1 MMNKSP
7 SPGRRGRRPGRPET
21 RAQVLDVARRRFL
34 AEGYQSVTMR
44 SIATEANVDV
54 ALVSYFFGS
63 KKGLFGAALALPA
76 NPPEVLRSALP
87 GDPATLPE
95 RVLTALLRSWD
106 DPQQGAPL
114 RVMLTAA
121 IQDPEL
127 SRLLKEVFEREMI
140 AGLAEHIGGANAH
153 YRAGA
158 FWAQLAGLVFA
169 RYVLRIDPLASMT
182 VDELTRH
189 LAPGLRAAL
198 HGPRPRAG
206 GLPLGGRS

>member
-21 RAQVLDVARRRFL
+21 RAQVLEVARRRFL

-44 SIATEANVDV
+44 SIAREANVDA

-106 DPQQGAPL
+106 DPQHGAPL

-121 IQDPEL
+121 IQDAEL

-140 AGLAEHIGGANAH
+140 AGLAEHIGGANAQ

-206 GLPLGGRS
+206 GQPLGGRS

>member
-1 MMNKSP
+1 MMNKS
-7 SPGRRGRRPGRPET
+7 SSAGRRGRRPGRPET

-34 AEGYQSVTMR
+34 VEGYQSVTLR
-44 SIATEANVDV
+44 SIAAEADVDV

-63 KKGLFGAALALPA
+63 KKGLFGAALALPT
-76 NPPEVLRSALP
+76 NPPEVLLSALP

-106 DPQQGAPL
+106 DPEHGAPL

-140 AGLAEHIGGANAH
+140 TRVAEHIGGANAH

-158 FWAQLAGLVFA
+158 FCSQLAGLVFA
-169 RYVLRIDPLASMT
+169 RYVLRVDPIASMT

-198 HGPRPRAG
+198 QGARPRAA
-206 GLPLGGRS
+206 GLPTHG